1 MKKFVFGHKKPD
13 TDAVMSAIGVS
24 YLKNALGDDTEPRVL
39 GSLNK
44 ETEFA
49 IKYFGLKEPEY
60 LNDVKLQVKDINY
73 SKDLFMN
80 ENESIYEGYQYM
92 INKNIT
98 GIPLVR
104 DKNEFAGLITIKDL
118 SRNIVNNNYDD
129 LHTSYN
135 NLLDD
140 LQGEEVLRFDD
151 EIDGKLLIAS
161 YKSTRILE
169 NVKLDN
175 SMILILGDRHS
186 VIEYAIESKVKMIIL
201 TGGSE
206 IHDKHIELAR
216 KNKVNIIR
224 SPFDTY
230 HLARIVPLCNYIKT
244 LVSNSNPITFSD
256 TDFVSEVEEINSKL
270 RHTNYPVVNKDG
282 KCLGLLRITDL
293 NDKNPK
299 RVILTDHNEPL
310 QSVDGLNE
318 AIVEEIFDHHALS
331 SLTTV
336 QPINYRGM
344 AVGSTCT
351 IVYTLLKENKVT
363 ITKEIAGALLSGVL
377 SDTLILRSPTTTEVD
392 KVAVKALSKIA
403 GVKYEEYGMELLKA
417 GTSLDGMSPEDVL
430 FNDYKLFSV
439 GDKKFSVGQFFTM
452 NFDDI
457 KKDMDEYIET
467 LNKTAEANNFV
478 LTCLYVTDIIKN
490 GSYVLF
496 NEKGKDIMA
505 LAYRNDDIEEGEF
518 IEDCLSRKKNVVPI
532 IMDAIGE

>member
-1 MKKFVFGHKKPD
+1 MRKYVFGHKKPD

-24 YLKNALGDDTEPRVL
+24 YLKNSLGEDTEPRVL
-39 GSLNK
+39 GALNK

-49 IKYFGLKEPEY
+49 IKYFGLKEPKY
-60 LNDVKLQVKDINY
+60 LNDVKLQVRDINY
-73 SKDLFMN
+73 SKNLFKH
-80 ENESIYEGYQYM
+80 ENDSIYDGYQYM
-92 INKNIT
+92 IDKNIT
-98 GIPLVR
+98 GIPLVG
-104 DKNEFAGLITIKDL
+104 DKNKFAGLITIKDL
-118 SRNIVNNNYDD
+118 SRYVININHDNLY
-129 LHTSYN
+129 TSYS

-140 LQGEEVLRFDD
+140 LQGEEVLRFDE
-151 EIDGKLLIAS
+151 EIDGKLFIAS
-161 YKSTRILE
+161 YRSTRILE
-169 NVKLDN
+169 NIKLDN

-206 IHDKHIELAR
+206 IYDKHIELAR

-230 HLARIVPLCNYIKT
+230 HLARLLPFCNYIKT
-244 LVSNSNPITFSD
+244 LISNPDPITFSD
-256 TDFVSEVEEINSKL
+256 TDFVSEVIEINSKL

-282 KCLGLLRITDL
+282 KCLGLLRIIDL

-310 QSVDGLNE
+310 QSVDGLSE
-318 AIVEEIFDHHALS
+318 AIVEEVFDHHALS

-351 IVYTLLKENKVT
+351 IVYILLKENKLNVP
-363 ITKEIAGALLSGVL
+363 KEIAGALLSGIL

-392 KVAVKALSKIA
+392 KLAVKDLSKIA
-403 GVKYEEYGMELLKA
+403 GVNYEKYGMELLKA

-430 FNDYKLFSV
+430 FNDYKLFTI
-439 GDKKFSVGQFFTM
+439 GDKKFSIGQFFTM

-457 KKDMDEYIET
+457 KKDIDLYVDT
-467 LNKTAEANNFV
+467 LNKTAEANGFV

-505 LAYRNDDIEEGEF
+505 LAYRNDDICEGEF
-518 IEDCLSRKKNVVPI
+518 IENCLSRKKNVVPI